1 MDTDIQQYLKSL
13 DLNDPADPNV
23 IRNVEGQLGFQF
35 PKEYVKFLLHSNGG
49 EGPIGDNYLQLWKV
63 EELIE
68 DNEGYSVEEFA
79 PGLLI
84 IGSDGGDTA
93 YCMDTRSKEMPFV
106 SMPFIGM
113 DLEEVELCGS
123 TFTKFLD
130 FLNKASN
137 AD

>member
-1 MDTDIQQYLKSL
+1 MDTDIQQYLKSF

-23 IRNVEGQLGFQF
+23 IRNVENQLGFLF
-35 PKEYVKFLLHSNGG
+35 PDEYVKFLLHANGG

-68 DNEGYSVEEFA
+68 DNERYSVEEFA
-79 PGLLI
+79 PGILI

-130 FLNKASN
+130 FLNKVSN

>member
-1 MDTDIQQYLKSL
+1 MDTSIQQYLKSL

-23 IRNVEGQLGFQF
+23 IRNVENQLGFQF
-35 PKEYVKFLLHSNGG
+35 PKEYFKFLLHSNGG
-49 EGPIGDNYLQLWKV
+49 EGPIGDNFLQLWKV

-79 PGLLI
+79 PGLWI

-93 YCMDTRSKEMPFV
+93 YCLDTRSKELPFV

-113 DLEEVELCGS
+113 DLDEVEVCGS
-123 TFTKFLD
+123 TFHEFLKI
-130 FLNKASN
+130 LYTEPN